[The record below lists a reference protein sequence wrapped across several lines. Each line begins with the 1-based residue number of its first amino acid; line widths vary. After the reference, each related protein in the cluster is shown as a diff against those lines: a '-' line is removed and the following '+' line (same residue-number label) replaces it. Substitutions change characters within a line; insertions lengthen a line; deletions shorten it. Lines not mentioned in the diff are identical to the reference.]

1 MGNFKRHSLESTER
15 STQPL
20 NQLTSGTD
28 THSGLKRPPS
38 KRLAVNIN
46 CGSRQ
51 HWDLPRRRTLFSCQ
65 PQISHW
71 ISAVCQVHTFHHNA
85 VLCVIPEASARHTDA
100 IPGDTNIKC
109 GLCVAKL
116 NSSNTFGESTSP
128 VGPYCWQA
136 KCWQGT
142 WSLRRAPSQQ
152 KSRKTSRAHVT
163 INDRIW
169 LQKIGAVMA
178 KSSSH
183 RRQNIWNQIYPFLF
197 IMVRSFVPIFKSIHL
212 SIRWDVLR
220 VKVVLKSSNLCKCL
234 ESFRS
239 HLTHTRV
246 HTCSIKYG
254 TGLNHGSGQG

>member
-1 MGNFKRHSLESTER
+1 MHIF
-15 STQPL
+15 
-20 NQLTSGTD
+20 
-28 THSGLKRPPS
+28 
-38 KRLAVNIN
+38 V
-46 CGSRQ
+46 
-51 HWDLPRRRTLFSCQ
+51 
-65 PQISHW
+65 
-71 ISAVCQVHTFHHNA
+71 V
-85 VLCVIPEASARHTDA
+85 
-100 IPGDTNIKC
+100 
-109 GLCVAKL
+109 CVAKL

-197 IMVRSFVPIFKSIHL
+197 IMVRSFVPIFKSTHL

-246 HTCSIKYG
+246 HKSIPAA
-254 TGLNHGSGQG
+254 